1 MAGPLFLFFDLAFWE
16 NDMNNTAYRTSDL
29 HLATFLKI
37 SGLRLIDVLPS
48 GRRAIFVFE
57 DGADRQKLVLRFINQ
72 QGQVEPVRFVEA
84 WKSLKALAGG
94 Y

>member
-1 MAGPLFLFFDLAFWE
+1 MS
-16 NDMNNTAYRTSDL
+16 NTAYRTADL
-29 HLATFLKI
+29 HLAAFLKI
-37 SGLRLIDVLPS
+37 SGLRLIDVLPNA
-48 GRRAIFVFE
+48 RRATFVFQ
-57 DGADRQKLVLRFINQ
+57 DGPDRQRLVLKFLNQ